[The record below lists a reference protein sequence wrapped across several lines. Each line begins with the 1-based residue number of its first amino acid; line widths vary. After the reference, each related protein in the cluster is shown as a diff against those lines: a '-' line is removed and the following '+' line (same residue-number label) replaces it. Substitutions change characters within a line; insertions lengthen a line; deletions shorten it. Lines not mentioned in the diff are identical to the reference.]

1 MLSSNSVVD
10 ATSTMSSAGAV
21 SLSSQPVISSAPG
34 TQGFVTP
41 TQENEYVKKVGA
53 VPTAVLMDP
62 SGTLGRLYGAKTTP
76 HMFIIDPSGTLIYYE
91 KMDNTQTGSANV
103 AIEKARTAALYKRPT
118 KAFQDM
124 VTGGGAGLR
133 ILGLPGAVPI
143 DGGVPLIVDDKV
155 VGAVGVSGGVS
166 DQDGQCAQAAAASL
180 K

>member
-1 MLSSNSVVD
+1 MSRHDRALTVILLLSTLNAVAQTPKAYGPSVGVET
-10 ATSTMSSAGAV
+10 AKKIAAV
-21 SLSSQPVISSAPG
+21 AIDEAQK
-34 TQGFVTP
+34 
-41 TQENEYVKKVGA
+41 NHWYMA
-53 VPTAVLMDP
+53 VAVV
-62 SGTLGRLYGAKTTP
+62 
-76 HMFIIDPSGTLIYYE
+76 DPSGTLIYYE

-103 AIEKARTAALYKRPT
+103 AIEKARTSALYKRPT

-124 VTGGGAGLR
+124 VTGGGPGLR

-143 DGGVPLIVDDKV
+143 EGGVPLIVDDKV